1 MKSISYSFSLWLSPF
16 LFVLPSCSAYRISEY
31 AHKIYRLFHILADL
45 AFMKKLL
52 DKIGKLINNFRSTKL
67 IEYPAGSLDDPIV
80 RTQNYDLGEAK
91 DG

>member
-1 MKSISYSFSLWLSPF
+1 
-16 LFVLPSCSAYRISEY
+16 
-31 AHKIYRLFHILADL
+31 
-45 AFMKKLL
+45 MKKIL

-80 RTQNYDLGEAK
+80 RTQYYDIGEAK

>member
-1 MKSISYSFSLWLSPF
+1 MKQ
-16 LFVLPSCSAYRISEY
+16 
-31 AHKIYRLFHILADL
+31 
-45 AFMKKLL
+45 LL

-80 RTQNYDLGEAK
+80 RTQYYDIGEAK

>member
-1 MKSISYSFSLWLSPF
+1 MKQ
-16 LFVLPSCSAYRISEY
+16 
-31 AHKIYRLFHILADL
+31 
-45 AFMKKLL
+45 LL